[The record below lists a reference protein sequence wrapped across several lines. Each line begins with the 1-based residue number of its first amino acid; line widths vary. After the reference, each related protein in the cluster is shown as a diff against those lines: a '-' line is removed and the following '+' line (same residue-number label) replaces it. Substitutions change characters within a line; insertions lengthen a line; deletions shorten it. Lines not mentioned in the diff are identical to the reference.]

1 MTKAARAA
9 PALAVAA
16 ALLLSAPP
24 AAAHGAAPPADY
36 LARLL
41 SDYSDD
47 WTGAVDGH
55 NVIAL
60 DGYTQ
65 WNESL
70 GGDVVVLR
78 LILDGGWARTSAAT
92 GTPELAEH
100 VTFKANGKDQEYALH
115 TEDNHE
121 FSVELGFKAVRGP
134 FPQPTADGTAD
145 GTRFFVEGLIPFGD
159 LGVKAGDSLSG
170 FFVQGEAGDAEAD
183 AMPQYDVV
191 PGGAVPPASDDVHSD
206 IGAWTLPGTD
216 RYVKATA
223 PSAPGSVPLSGDLVV
238 NATLANQ
245 FNESQSVMAMAY
257 GDGVLVGFGA
267 APATN
272 SSMGMLDLAALKSG
286 SLALHVARDPHAAA
300 PAGNTTNAGHMHG
313 NATSAPAAAASP
325 SRGTVTLVVTSSLGG
340 HQALT
345 LQFDVAQPPPA
356 MTNSTTGHQHEGSK
370 DSPSPALPLL
380 VIALS
385 ALVLR
390 RRRA

>member
-9 PALAVAA
+9 SALAVAA
-16 ALLLSAPP
+16 ALLLSAPL

-36 LARLL
+36 LTRLL

-47 WTGAVDGH
+47 WFGTVDGH

-100 VTFKANGKDQEYALH
+100 ITFQANGKDQEYAIH
-115 TEDNHE
+115 TEDNQE
-121 FSVELGFKAVRGP
+121 FSAELGFKAVRGP
-134 FPQPTADGTAD
+134 FPQLTADGTQD

-159 LGVKAGDSLSG
+159 LGVKAGDALGG
-170 FFVQGEAGDAEAD
+170 FFVQGEAGDSEAD

-191 PGGAVPPASDDVHSD
+191 PGGTVPSASDDVHSD
-206 IGAWTLPGTD
+206 VGTWTVPGTD
-216 RYVKATA
+216 RYVKTA
-223 PSAPGSVPLSGDLVV
+223 VPSTLGAVPVSGDLVV
-238 NATLANQ
+238 NATFANQ

-272 SSMGMLDLAALKSG
+272 SSMGMLDVAALKSG
-286 SLALHVARDPHAAA
+286 ALALHVARDTRATAA
-300 PAGNTTNAGHMHG
+300 PATGNTTHAHG
-313 NATSAPAAAASP
+313 NATAASAPSQ
-325 SRGTVTLVVTSSLGG
+325 GVVTLVVTSSLGG
-340 HQALT
+340 HQALA
-345 LQFDVAQPPPA
+345 LRFDVAQPPA
-356 MTNSTTGHQHEGSK
+356 TASNATTEHDDHDHEGSK
-370 DSPSPALPLL
+370 DSPSPALPL
-380 VIALS
+380 VAVAL
-385 ALVLR
+385 AMVLLR
-390 RRRA
+390 RRHS